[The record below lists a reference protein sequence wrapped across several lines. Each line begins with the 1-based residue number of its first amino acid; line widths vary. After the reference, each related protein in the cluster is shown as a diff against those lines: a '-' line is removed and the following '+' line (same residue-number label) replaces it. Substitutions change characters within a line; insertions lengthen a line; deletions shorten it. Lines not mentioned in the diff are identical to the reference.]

1 MNNFEIA
8 EVLIKLDLTADRFM
22 GVYSSDNLPEVI
34 KYGDCLIANMDPSSA
49 SGRHWISMFKRQ
61 REDSTVEYFDP
72 LGKRPPQGALT
83 DYFRDKSYVY
93 NCKQLQSN
101 DSESCGL
108 FCIFFLYYR
117 CHMHM

>member
-8 EVLIKLDLTADRFM
+8 EVLMKLQATADRFM

-34 KYGDCLIANMDPSSA
+34 KYGDCLIANTDPSSA

-72 LGKRPPQGALT
+72 LGKRPPQGAMT
-83 DYFRDKSYVY
+83 DYF
-93 NCKQLQSN
+93 
-101 DSESCGL
+101 
-108 FCIFFLYYR
+108 
-117 CHMHM
+117 